1 MAKNRQTG
9 GMSLCSVIAWEAT
22 TDRSLATASFTRPG
36 QFTLHLL
43 LTQRPIAVASS
54 LQTTCTDWLI
64 DCLSQH
70 CALSFHLYSCRH
82 TSVIS
87 LVLSFSS
94 FAHFLTF
101 TFAAN
106 LSENVAQLSDLLSP
120 YRPSMSLIR
129 LSPFPPKKPNHH
141 LPNWFFAESSGLLQN
156 IYGSMI
162 LYLPITDNILHIVFI
177 SASGI
182 YNPP

>member
-129 LSPFPPKKPNHH
+129 LSPSPQKSQTIICPTGFLPNH
-141 LPNWFFAESSGLLQN
+141 LDFCK
-156 IYGSMI
+156 IY
-162 LYLPITDNILHIVFI
+162 TDPWSCTCL
-177 SASGI
+177 
-182 YNPP
+182 